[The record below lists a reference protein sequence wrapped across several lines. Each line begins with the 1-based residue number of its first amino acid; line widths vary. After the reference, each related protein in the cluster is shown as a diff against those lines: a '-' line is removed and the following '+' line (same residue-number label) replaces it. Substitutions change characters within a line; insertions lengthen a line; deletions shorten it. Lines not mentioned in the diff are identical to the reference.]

1 MIVRAEEER
10 DREPIR
16 ALNTAAFEN
25 AAEANLVDALREQAR
40 PVVSLVAEDA
50 GKIVGHIM
58 FSPVVVA
65 GHAEV
70 RIMGLAPMAVDPRRQ
85 RQGVGAALV
94 RAGLERCRDL
104 GFGAVV
110 VLGHASYYPRFG
122 FRPAAPFGVRSA
134 YEAPEEAFMLI
145 ELVPGYIHG
154 LSGTV
159 QFHEAFNDL

>member
-1 MIVRAEEER
+1 MIVRAEEQR

-16 ALNTAAFEN
+16 ALNTAAFET

-70 RIMGLAPMAVDPRRQ
+70 RVMGLAPMAVDPRRQ

-154 LSGTV
+154 LAGTV
-159 QFHEAFNDL
+159 RFHEAFNDL

>member
-1 MIVRAEEER
+1 MIVRAEEVR
-10 DREPIR
+10 DREPIH
-16 ALNTAAFEN
+16 ALNTAAFET
-25 AAEANLVDALREQAR
+25 AAEANLVDTLREQAR
-40 PVVSLVAEDA
+40 PVVSLVAEDS
-50 GKIVGHIM
+50 GTIVGHIM
-58 FSPVVVA
+58 FSPVVVV

-70 RIMGLAPMAVDPRRQ
+70 RVMGLAPMAVDPSHQ

-122 FRPAAPFGVRSA
+122 FRSAASFGVRSA

-145 ELVPGYIHG
+145 ELAPGYIHG